1 MNKKTN
7 VLQTIDRFLQISL
20 EFLKLF
26 FILSGIGYYIGLSL
40 EGNTNDYV
48 QSMLIITGGIV
59 LTKIML
65 SFIVSYKYLKEI
77 LLDFFSLIIVW
88 VGFAVIM
95 FPYSENS
102 MVTVALILIINLV
115 LHKLISIQIEKSY
128 MEISDAVIEKGYMK
142 ISDAVIEK
150 KKSIESIK

>member
-48 QSMLIITGGIV
+48 QSMLIITGGG
-59 LTKIML
+59 L
-65 SFIVSYKYLKEI
+65 YLRK
-77 LLDFFSLIIVW
+77 
-88 VGFAVIM
+88 
-95 FPYSENS
+95 
-102 MVTVALILIINLV
+102 
-115 LHKLISIQIEKSY
+115 
-128 MEISDAVIEKGYMK
+128 
-142 ISDAVIEK
+142 
-150 KKSIESIK
+150 

>member
-65 SFIVSYKYLKEI
+65 SFIVSYKYLY
-77 LLDFFSLIIVW
+77 LNF
-88 VGFAVIM
+88 
-95 FPYSENS
+95 
-102 MVTVALILIINLV
+102 
-115 LHKLISIQIEKSY
+115 ISNFRLS
-128 MEISDAVIEKGYMK
+128 A
-142 ISDAVIEK
+142 
-150 KKSIESIK
+150 

>member
-65 SFIVSYKYLKEI
+65 SFIVSYKY
-77 LLDFFSLIIVW
+77 FF
-88 VGFAVIM
+88 
-95 FPYSENS
+95 
-102 MVTVALILIINLV
+102 
-115 LHKLISIQIEKSY
+115 
-128 MEISDAVIEKGYMK
+128 
-142 ISDAVIEK
+142 
-150 KKSIESIK
+150 

>member
-65 SFIVSYKYLKEI
+65 SFIVSYKY
-77 LLDFFSLIIVW
+77 F
-88 VGFAVIM
+88 
-95 FPYSENS
+95 
-102 MVTVALILIINLV
+102 
-115 LHKLISIQIEKSY
+115 
-128 MEISDAVIEKGYMK
+128 
-142 ISDAVIEK
+142 
-150 KKSIESIK
+150 

>member
-48 QSMLIITGGIV
+48 QSMLIITGGDC
-59 LTKIML
+59 T
-65 SFIVSYKYLKEI
+65 Y
-77 LLDFFSLIIVW
+77 
-88 VGFAVIM
+88 
-95 FPYSENS
+95 ENN
-102 MVTVALILIINLV
+102 AIFYCFL
-115 LHKLISIQIEKSY
+115 
-128 MEISDAVIEKGYMK
+128 
-142 ISDAVIEK
+142 
-150 KKSIESIK
+150 